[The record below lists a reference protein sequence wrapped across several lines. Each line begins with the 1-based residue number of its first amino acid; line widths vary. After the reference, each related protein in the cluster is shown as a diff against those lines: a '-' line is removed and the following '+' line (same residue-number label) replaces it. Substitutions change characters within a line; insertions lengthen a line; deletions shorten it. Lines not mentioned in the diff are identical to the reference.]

1 MALFDVSEEVY
12 PLLVCLFYAIFET
25 MESKERGKI
34 YYTTKL
40 NDHIITLTTASI
52 ERIFH
57 LNPIPS
63 KFPYSMSANKVR
75 KLYLKKYA
83 HHFKIKK
90 SDQSHLTL
98 YSDPGILHY
107 ILVRTICPWSS
118 SK

>member
-1 MALFDVSEEVY
+1 MGCKRLSNIGDEVY
-12 PLLVCLFYAIFET
+12 PQLICLSFANFEKVKPQGQGRT
-25 MESKERGKI
+25 
-34 YYTTKL
+34 YYTTKVK
-40 NDHIITLTTASI
+40 DHVITLAMASI

-63 KFPYSMSANKVR
+63 KFPYSMSADKVR
-75 KLYLKKYA
+75 KLYLTKYA

-107 ILVRTICPWSS
+107 ILVRTICP
-118 SK
+118 